1 MQENTR
7 KTLWLNI
14 YSLKSRISFNVLL
27 IVFTLLLFLGY
38 TINRLSLYVELSR
51 TIGERIE
58 EVEQL
63 SSNLLN
69 YVEQSNHISQNQLI
83 NENNDNSALRR
94 KIWTDKILP
103 ILNNFEA
110 IQSTW
115 VSSELKL
122 KLATLELNLKKLQK
136 DQNAVE
142 SVLDKEIETRY
153 FQEQSNAGRV
163 SSKAIY
169 NRNIVPV
176 IGQLNRL
183 FEDFA
188 NLRREEYAQQRADLE
203 ARITYF
209 WIYIGVLSVIAVASI
224 VFAGWN
230 VAQHAGKRFAQL
242 YEYTKVLKNGNLI
255 PHIELPPDETYPIVA
270 HLQTLN
276 QELDAIKSITEN
288 VKEGK
293 LSKKIQVFDQEGEL
307 GSALSQMQ
315 DNLQE
320 VAQRD
325 FQRNW
330 NNEGIALF
338 GNLLRQ
344 YNDAQALY
352 DLLVTNLVSYLKANQ
367 GGIFILDDRN
377 ERKPILNLMSIYA
390 FDRKRVQEN
399 QIQPGQGLVGQAWKE
414 KETIYIEQTSEDY
427 LKITSGLGGAK
438 PRSLLIVPMVNNDLK
453 VLGVLELASFHN
465 FKTYEI
471 EFVKRVA
478 EMIVSAIS
486 SIKNNEK
493 NRILLAEA
501 QRVTDQMRS
510 KEEEMRKN
518 LVRLMGTQ
526 EEMRRNQAELNAK
539 TDAINATMA
548 TAEIELNGKIMETNK
563 IFTDTLLY
571 HTDELKEQNFEM
583 LVGANHSSDFREYW
597 ERIYK
602 GEIIQTQLT
611 LCKKGGD
618 PVWFNT
624 TFTPIKNRAGKLYKV
639 IFMAT
644 NITEEH
650 INSLYYE
657 SQLSAIHRFNAV
669 IEFDTHGF
677 ILDANEIYLELLGY
691 RHEELVGKHHSVVL
705 PEYDRESDTF
715 ITFWDRLSR
724 GESMQG
730 RYCRLHRSGKEVWIR
745 GSYNAVL
752 DFEGKTLRIINIA
765 QDISTEVREEQKI
778 QKKLID
784 LETEKIQ
791 FEEKYKVLFTQNQ
804 EIQQL
809 LDQQKVQKRQIEYQ
823 QQELIEQLNALNT
836 SLTFVEFA
844 IDGTLLNA
852 NDLFLKTTKYKL
864 SEIKGMHYTQLFK
877 DTSNQQ
883 VQFEVFWEKIKYGLP
898 QPYQLQRIARNNEQ
912 YWLYAAYT
920 LLKDK
925 SGKAYKVIQL
935 AIPMTNQQVEELSL
949 D

>member
-27 IVFTLLLFLGY
+27 IVFILSLFLGY
-38 TINRLSLYVELSR
+38 TINRLNYYVEISR
-51 TIGERIE
+51 TIGEQIE

-63 SSNLLN
+63 SNSLLN
-69 YVEQSNHISQNQLI
+69 YVEQSNHILQNQLI
-83 NENNDNSALRR
+83 NENNDNSAARR
-94 KIWTDKILP
+94 KIWSDKIMP
-103 ILNNFEA
+103 ILNTFEE

-115 VSSELKL
+115 ISSELKL

-142 SVLDKEIETRY
+142 NAFDKEMETRY
-153 FQEQSNAGRV
+153 FQEQNTTGRI
-163 SSKAIY
+163 STKGIF
-169 NRNIVPV
+169 NRNIAP
-176 IGQLNRL
+176 IMGQLNRL

-188 NLRREEYAQQRADLE
+188 NLRREEYAQQRKDLDT
-203 ARITYF
+203 RITYF
-209 WIYIGVLSVIAVASI
+209 WVYVALLSLVAIASI

-230 VAQHAGKRFAQL
+230 VAQHINRRFVQL
-242 YEYTKVLKNGNLI
+242 NEYTNTLKNGNLI
-255 PHIELPPDETYPIVA
+255 PQIQLPPDEAYPIIV
-270 HLQTLN
+270 HLKTLN
-276 QELDAIKSITEN
+276 QALADIRTITEN

-293 LSKKIQVFDQEGEL
+293 LNQKIQVFELESEL

-352 DLLVTNLVSYLKANQ
+352 DLLVTNLVRYLKANQ

-390 FDRKRVQEN
+390 FDRKRVLEK

-414 KETIYIEQTSEDY
+414 KETIYIEQTNEEY

-465 FKTYEI
+465 FKNYEI

-493 NRILLAEA
+493 NRVLLAEA
-501 QRVTDQMRS
+501 QRITDQMRN

-548 TAEIELNGKIMETNK
+548 TAELELNGKIIETNK
-563 IFTDTLLY
+563 IFTDTLVY
-571 HTDELKEQNFEM
+571 HPDELIEQNFEM
-583 LVGANHSSDFREYW
+583 FVGPQHNSEFRDYW
-597 ERIYK
+597 ERIYR
-602 GEIIQTQLT
+602 GEIIHAQLT
-611 LCKKGGD
+611 LSKKGGD
-618 PVWFNT
+618 TVWFNT
-624 TFTPIKNRAGKLYKV
+624 TFTPIKNRAGKAYKV
-639 IFMAT
+639 IFMAI
-644 NITEEH
+644 NITNEYL
-650 INSLYYE
+650 NSLYYE
-657 SQLSAIHRFNAV
+657 SQLSAIHRFNAI

-691 RHEELVGKHHSVVL
+691 KRDELIGKHHSVVL
-705 PEYDRESDTF
+705 PEYDRESDAF
-715 ITFWDRLSR
+715 ITFWDKLAR

-730 RYCRLHRSGKEVWIR
+730 RYSRLHRSGKEVWIW

-752 DFEGKTLRIINIA
+752 DFEGKTQRIINIA
-765 QDISTEVREEQKI
+765 QDISTEVKEEQKI

-784 LETEKIQ
+784 LETQKIQ

-823 QQELIEQLNALNT
+823 QQELLEQLNALNT

-852 NDLFLKTTKYKL
+852 NELFLKTTKYKL
-864 SEIKGMHYTQLFK
+864 SEIKGIHYKQLFK
-877 DTSNQQ
+877 EENNPQI
-883 VQFEVFWEKIKYGLP
+883 QFEVFWEKLKHGLA
-898 QPYQLQRIARNNEQ
+898 QPHQLQKITKNKEE
-912 YWLYAAYT
+912 YLLYTAYT

-925 SGKAYKVIQL
+925 AGKPYKVIQL
-935 AIPMTNQQVEELSL
+935 AIPMTTEQVKTLSL
-949 D
+949 H

>member
-14 YSLKSRISFNVLL
+14 YSLKSRISLNVLL
-27 IVFTLLLFLGY
+27 IVFILSLFLGY
-38 TINRLSLYVELSR
+38 TINRLNLYVALSS

-63 SSNLLN
+63 SNNLLN
-69 YVEQSNHISQNQLI
+69 YVEQSNHILQNQLI
-83 NENNDNSALRR
+83 NENNDNSATRR
-94 KIWTDKILP
+94 KIWSDNILP
-103 ILNNFEA
+103 ILKNFET

-115 VSSELKL
+115 ISSELKL

-136 DQNAVE
+136 DQNTVE
-142 SVLDKEIETRY
+142 STLDKEIETRY
-153 FQEQSNAGRV
+153 FQEQGTAGRV
-163 SSKAIY
+163 SAKAIY
-169 NRNIVPV
+169 NRNIAPI

-188 NLRREEYAQQRADLE
+188 NLRREEYTQQRADLA

-209 WIYIGVLSVIAVASI
+209 WVYVGLLSIIAIASI

-230 VAQHAGKRFAQL
+230 VAQHINKRFVQL
-242 YEYTKVLKNGNLI
+242 HEYTKTLKNGNLLTQVQ
-255 PHIELPPDETYPIVA
+255 LPPDEAYPIVV

-276 QELDAIKSITEN
+276 QALYDIKTITEN

-293 LSKKIQVFDQEGEL
+293 LDQKIKVFEPESEL
-307 GSALSQMQ
+307 GNALSQMQ
-315 DNLQE
+315 NNLRA

-352 DLLVTNLVSYLKANQ
+352 DLLVTNLVRYLKANQ

-377 ERKPILNLMSIYA
+377 ERKPLLNLMSIYA
-390 FDRKRVQEN
+390 FDRKRVLEK

-414 KETIYIEQTSEDY
+414 KETIYIEQTSEEY

-438 PRSLLIVPMVNNDLK
+438 PRSVLIVPMVNNDLK
-453 VLGVLELASFHN
+453 VLGVLELASFQS
-465 FKTYEI
+465 FKDYEI

-501 QRVTDQMRS
+501 QRITDQMRS

-518 LVRLMGTQ
+518 LVRLMNTQ
-526 EEMRRNQAELNAK
+526 EEMRSNQAELNAK
-539 TDAINATMA
+539 TDAINTTMA
-548 TAEIELNGKIMETNK
+548 TAELELNGKIIETNK
-563 IFTDTLLY
+563 IFSNILMY
-571 HTDELKEQNFEM
+571 HADELIDQNFEM
-583 LVGANHSSDFREYW
+583 LVSPHYHSQFREHW
-597 ERIYK
+597 ECIFR
-602 GEIIQTQLT
+602 GETLETQLK
-611 LCKKGGD
+611 LSKKGGEA
-618 PVWFNT
+618 VWFNT
-624 TFTPIKNRAGKLYKV
+624 TFTPIKNKAGKPYKV
-639 IFMAT
+639 IFMAID
-644 NITEEH
+644 ITDEYL
-650 INSLYYE
+650 NSLYYE
-657 SQLSAIHRFNAV
+657 NQLSAIHKFNAV

-677 ILDANEIYLELLGY
+677 ILDANEVYLELLGY
-691 RHEELVGKHHSVVL
+691 KRDELIGKHHSVVL
-705 PEYDRESDTF
+705 PEYDRESDAF

-730 RYCRLHRSGKEVWIR
+730 RYCRLHRNGKEVWIW

-752 DFEGKTLRIINIA
+752 DLEGKTQRIINIA
-765 QDISTEVREEQKI
+765 QDISTEVKEELKTE
-778 QKKLID
+778 KKLID

-804 EIQQL
+804 EIQHL

-844 IDGTLLNA
+844 IDATLLNA

-864 SEIKGMHYTQLFK
+864 SEIKGIHYTHLFK
-877 DTSNQQ
+877 DAGNTQ
-883 VQFEVFWEKIKYGLP
+883 VPFEVFWEKLKHGVA
-898 QPYQLQRIARNNEQ
+898 QPHQLQKITKNNQE

-925 SGKAYKVIQL
+925 SGKPYKVIQL
-935 AIPMTNQQVEELSL
+935 AIPTTQTQLKEFYLG
-949 D
+949 